1 MKQINV
7 HRFTNTRTSKYLENI
22 SNENKTIKASTMR
35 LNSTGIMR
43 QITKLTGTRHTINK
57 REESKKKA
65 PHVSSERRMK
75 WAFIFSSYLFSL
87 MLFWCERKMHTT
99 NMYSPNKMLVACTVL
114 TVAKQCWMWKR
125 STNSFLR
132 NVMIKQHRPSNPNSF
147 TKRKYTH
154 RLCPF
159 QCIVIFHSRSWRV
172 LMVIF
177 FSHYELHIFRC
188 WIEIL
193 NNSCWRNVRIQPEK

>member
-1 MKQINV
+1 
-7 HRFTNTRTSKYLENI
+7 
-22 SNENKTIKASTMR
+22 
-35 LNSTGIMR
+35 
-43 QITKLTGTRHTINK
+43 
-57 REESKKKA
+57 
-65 PHVSSERRMK
+65 MK

-177 FSHYELHIFRC
+177 FFSL
-188 WIEIL
+188 WITYFSVL
-193 NNSCWRNVRIQPEK
+193 NWNSEQFLLKKRSYPTRKIKQNAVSDETCDNYTWQKRYIQFNYVGLDFDLDHNAPQ